1 MQFRKILGA
10 LLASAGL
17 VAAVHAR
24 DFSAADIHP
33 LDHPTVATVKKIG
46 ETLNQKTNGK
56 YNIKLFANSALGS
69 EAEAIEQV
77 KAGALDMARVSTLA
91 FQGSVPEAALL
102 NLPFLFRDPGHFR
115 RALSGPAG
123 ERILT
128 AFERQGLVGLVLLD
142 GQVHSICAQKAVRN
156 PGDIRGFRLPA
167 LTATHPAE
175 VEQTLGTITVPLVGD
190 IAAAFKTKQIDAV
203 ECSPE
208 TYASTRLYEAAP
220 VFSETLH
227 SMTPDI
233 LIFSKKVWDTLTQ
246 EERRIVRE
254 TARETL
260 VFHAD
265 QLARR
270 RGIAKEAA
278 KQAGALF
285 IEDIN
290 RPEFAAA
297 FKPVWEKAAST
308 PDLKALMQ
316 TISNTK

>member
-1 MQFRKILGA
+1 MQFRKTLGA
-10 LLASAGL
+10 LLAPLWL
-17 VAAVHAR
+17 VAAVQAR

-46 ETLNQKTNGK
+46 ETLHQKTNGK

-69 EAEAIEQV
+69 EAESIEQV
-77 KAGALDMARVSTLA
+77 RAGALDMARVSTLA

-128 AFERQGLVGLVLLD
+128 AFETQGLVGLVLLD
-142 GQVHSICAQKAVRN
+142 GQLLSICAQKAIRN
-156 PGDIRGFRLPA
+156 PDDIRGFRLPA
-167 LTATHPAE
+167 PMTLHPADI
-175 VEQTLGTITVPLVGD
+175 EQTLGTITVPLDGD
-190 IAAAFKTKQIDAV
+190 ITAAFKAKQIDAF

-208 TYASTRLYEAAP
+208 TYASARLYETAP
-220 VFSETLH
+220 VFSETQH
-227 SMTPDI
+227 SMPPDV
-233 LIFSKKVWDTLTQ
+233 LIFSKKVWDTLTR

-254 TARETL
+254 TAREAL
-260 VFHAD
+260 AFHAD
-265 QLARR
+265 QLARQR
-270 RGIAKEAA
+270 ELAKKTA

-290 RPEFAAA
+290 RAEFAAA

-308 PDLKALMQ
+308 ADLKALMQ